1 LPFLRQLFLKP
12 MRRLGYCAKLKKLLG
27 GTCNPRLYICK
38 CRLGGSKTFRILR
51 KKELAQGI
59 KSLDLHAPLIA
70 KKNEP
75 GQFVVLRLDDKGE
88 RIPLT
93 ISKSNPDEGTITVVF
108 QEVGKTTRQLGMLQ
122 EGDEILDLVGPLGKP
137 SEIERFGTVVIVG
150 GGVGTAEAYPEAY
163 ALKKA
168 GNKIITI
175 IGARSKDLLILEKE
189 MEEVSDETYV
199 ATDDGSKGHQGFVT
213 DILIR
218 LIEARVKIDRVV
230 AVGPTAMMKRV
241 ADITRSH
248 QIKTIVSLNPIMLD
262 ATGMCGVCR
271 VVVGGE
277 TKLACSDGP
286 AFDAHLVDFD
296 LLAARQRIYLEEEKL
311 SLQRVEKRG

>member
-1 LPFLRQLFLKP
+1 LQGR
-12 MRRLGYCAKLKKLLG
+12 
-27 GTCNPRLYICK
+27 TCNSYLYICK
-38 CRLGGSKTFRILR
+38 SRPGGIKTFRILR

-59 KSLDLHAPLIA
+59 KSFEIHAPLIA
-70 KKNEP
+70 RKNQP
-75 GQFVVLRLDDKGE
+75 GQFVVLRIDEKGE

-93 ISKSNPDEGTITVVF
+93 ISKSNIEEGTITVVF

-122 EGDEILDLVGPLGKP
+122 EGDEVLDLVGPLGRP
-137 SEIERFGTVVIVG
+137 SEILNFGTVVIVG
-150 GGVGTAEAYPEAY
+150 GGVGTAEAYPEAC

-189 MEEVSDETYV
+189 MGEVSDEIYIT
-199 ATDDGSKGHQGFVT
+199 TDDGSKGHHGFVT
-213 DILIR
+213 DILVR
-218 LIEARVKIDRVV
+218 LIEAHVKIDRVV
-230 AVGPTAMMKRV
+230 AIGPTVMMKRV
-241 ADITRSH
+241 ADITRPH

-277 TKLACSDGP
+277 TKFACSDGP
-286 AFDAHLVDFD
+286 AFDAHLVDFN
-296 LLAARQRIYLEEEKL
+296 LLTARQRIYLEEEKS
-311 SLQRVEKRG
+311 SLQRFDKRGQVLR